1 MNTTP
6 GALLANIRSTRFKGT
21 NMPAYL
27 GSSSATKKSSFLTLP
42 PERAEHDADERD
54 DAVRLDLHEGEEGH
68 FAGQD

>member
-1 MNTTP
+1 
-6 GALLANIRSTRFKGT
+6 
-21 NMPAYL
+21 MPAYL

-68 FAGQD
+68 FAGQDWRAKVNN